1 MSLVPYQSQLRWIE
15 DQHQQMV
22 DSVIEL
28 ALINSGSLNLAG
40 LSAMKQAL
48 TELFEVHAAEV
59 ESIDLPATESVDN
72 NGQLY
77 PQAVGQ
83 ALSLHKHRQAPL
95 QVLLMGHM
103 DTVYGADHHFQDCTW
118 VDEQTLNGPG
128 VADLKGGLVIMHTAL
143 CALERSPWAGNI
155 GWQILINPDEE
166 IGSLS
171 SSGLIAR
178 TALKH
183 DFGLIFE
190 PSLPD
195 GTLAGAR
202 KGSGNFSA
210 VVTGLAAHAGR
221 EHHLGRNAIR
231 AISEFSVALDK
242 LNGRVEGVTINPGYI
257 HGGGP
262 VNIVPDSALMKFNVR
277 ISEPGH
283 EDWFNRQL
291 DFIRQNIS
299 QLDGIKLAIHGG
311 FGRKPKPLET
321 DTLNLFNLIKA
332 TGKTLN
338 IPVRWKDTGGCCD
351 GNNLAAAG
359 LPNVDTLGAIGGAIH
374 SKDEYIKVD
383 SLVERAQ
390 LVALLL
396 MQLASGKKYW
406 ANQNT
411 RSGT

>member
-1 MSLVPYQSQLRWIE
+1 
-15 DQHQQMV
+15 MV
-22 DSVIEL
+22 NSVIEL
-28 ALINSGSLNLAG
+28 AKINSGSQNLAG
-40 LSAMKQAL
+40 LSLMKQAL
-48 TELFEVHAAEV
+48 TKLLAVHSCEID
-59 ESIDLPATESVDN
+59 SIDLPAMESVDN
-72 NGQLY
+72 KGRLY
-77 PQAVGQ
+77 QQVVGQ
-83 ALSLHKHRQAPL
+83 ALSAQKHPHAAL

-103 DTVYGADHHFQDCTW
+103 DTVYGADHTFQECTW
-118 VDEQTLNGPG
+118 LDQETLNGPG

-143 CALERSPWAGNI
+143 CALERSPWAGKI

-171 SSGLIAR
+171 SSSLIR
-178 TALKH
+178 DTAAKH

-210 VVTGLAAHAGR
+210 VVNGLAAHAGR

-231 AISEFSVALDK
+231 AISEFAVDLDN
-242 LNGRVEGVTINPGYI
+242 LNGQVEGITINPGYI

-262 VNIVPDSALMKFNVR
+262 VNIVPDVAVMKFNVR
-277 ISEPGH
+277 ISAPGH
-283 EDWFNRQL
+283 ERWFNRQL
-291 DFIRQNIS
+291 DFISKKINR
-299 QLDGIKLAIHGG
+299 LDGISLKIFGG
-311 FGRKPKPLET
+311 FGRKPK
-321 DTLNLFNLIKA
+321 TLDDATLYLFDLIKS
-332 TGKTLN
+332 TGVDLDMQ
-338 IPVRWKDTGGCCD
+338 IRWKDTGGCCD

-374 SKDEYIKVD
+374 STDEYIKTG

-396 MQLASGKKYW
+396 MQLASGEKHW
-406 ANQNT
+406 ARKSMRHLNQT
-411 RSGT
+411 RQ